1 MDSRLFLTLLLFF
14 VCIAS
19 TLSLSPK
26 RKLNFRRRLLIN
38 GRPWHGLKPSKH
50 VFTPESKDGAPKAQW
65 FYQKVDHV
73 GSANTDYYWQRYWNN
88 SNFYKPGGPAFL
100 MIGGESA
107 QTAWWVED
115 ETLQWLKLAKQHNA
129 ITFLLEHRF
138 YGSTQP
144 TNGDMSTDSL
154 EYLSSEQAI
163 EDVAYFIRSMNSKL
177 NLTSAKWIVF
187 GGSYAGA
194 LAAWARAKHPDII
207 YGAVA
212 SSAPV
217 QPVVDF
223 TGYLEVIEDGL
234 NNYNPECGSSL
245 HQGLLA
251 TYNLIGNPSG
261 RQQLFKGFQLCEY
274 IDYANKEQISY
285 FFLDLIGLYMTVV
298 QYSGDNVLNYN
309 TNVNIPSIC
318 AYHLQRNKTDLQ
330 KLQEVNSFFM
340 QFYQESCLDVNY
352 ESYIAYL
359 QEANDD
365 KAWVYQTCNE
375 FGYYQSTTS
384 TKANQFYGN
393 VLPVELCEYID
404 YANKE
409 QISYFFLDLIGLYMT
424 VVQYSGDNVLN
435 YNTNVNIPSICAY
448 HLQRNKTDL
457 QKLQEVNSFF
467 MQFYQE
473 SCLDVN
479 YESYIAYLQE
489 ANDDKAWVY
498 QTCNEFGYYQST
510 TSTKANQFYGNVLPV
525 DWFIRQCELIYGSK
539 FANGSVYNNVDKTNS
554 IYHGKAGY
562 NATRVV
568 LPNGTND
575 PWHLPAIL
583 TSPNNE
589 SYAIVIQGTS
599 HVADVYPD
607 AASDPLAVKQARIE
621 IAQHVK
627 DWLKN

>member
-393 VLPVELCEYID
+393 VLPV
-404 YANKE
+404 
-409 QISYFFLDLIGLYMT
+409 
-424 VVQYSGDNVLN
+424 
-435 YNTNVNIPSICAY
+435 
-448 HLQRNKTDL
+448 
-457 QKLQEVNSFF
+457 
-467 MQFYQE
+467 
-473 SCLDVN
+473 
-479 YESYIAYLQE
+479 
-489 ANDDKAWVY
+489 
-498 QTCNEFGYYQST
+498 
-510 TSTKANQFYGNVLPV
+510 